1 VDPSIVR
8 LKSIL
13 SIVSQT
19 KIISLGDTKYHIIVG
34 ASGGCTVSINIGGKV
49 FRSNF
54 NELNQGLLDVDA
66 SEYFTV
72 LKRPDNL
79 IKMALKQQSKKTIT
93 LTEPGRTTPLDTFQD
108 KSLTDR

>member
-13 SIVSQT
+13 STVRKLVFIN
-19 KIISLGDTKYHIIVG
+19 LGDTKYHIIVG

-54 NELNQGLLDVDA
+54 NELNQGLLDVNS

-79 IKMALKQQSKKTIT
+79 IKMALKQ
-93 LTEPGRTTPLDTFQD
+93 
-108 KSLTDR
+108 

>member
-13 SIVSQT
+13 SIVR
-19 KIISLGDTKYHIIVG
+19 KLVFINLGDTKYHIIVG

-54 NELNQGLLDVDA
+54 NELNQGLLDVNS

-79 IKMALKQQSKKTIT
+79 IKMALKQ
-93 LTEPGRTTPLDTFQD
+93 
-108 KSLTDR
+108 

>member
-1 VDPSIVR
+1 MDPSIVR

-13 SIVSQT
+13 STVRKLEFIN
-19 KIISLGDTKYHIIVG
+19 LGDTKYHIIVG

-54 NELNQGLLDVDA
+54 NELNQGLLDVNS

-79 IKMALKQQSKKTIT
+79 IKMALKQ
-93 LTEPGRTTPLDTFQD
+93 
-108 KSLTDR
+108 

>member
-1 VDPSIVR
+1 MDPSIVR

-13 SIVSQT
+13 STVRKLVFIN
-19 KIISLGDTKYHIIVG
+19 LGDTKYHIIVG

-54 NELNQGLLDVDA
+54 NELNQGLLDVNS

-79 IKMALKQQSKKTIT
+79 IKMALKQ
-93 LTEPGRTTPLDTFQD
+93 
-108 KSLTDR
+108 

>member
-1 VDPSIVR
+1 MDPSIAR

-13 SIVSQT
+13 SIVR
-19 KIISLGDTKYHIIVG
+19 KLVFINLGDTKYHIIVG

-54 NELNQGLLDVDA
+54 NELNQGLLDVNS

-79 IKMALKQQSKKTIT
+79 IKMALKQ
-93 LTEPGRTTPLDTFQD
+93 
-108 KSLTDR
+108 

>member
-1 VDPSIVR
+1 M
-8 LKSIL
+8 
-13 SIVSQT
+13 
-19 KIISLGDTKYHIIVG
+19 
-34 ASGGCTVSINIGGKV
+34 SINIGGKV

-79 IKMALKQQSKKTIT
+79 IKMALEQQSKKTMT
-93 LTEPGRTTPLDTFQD
+93 PTEPDRTTPMDTYQN

>member
-1 VDPSIVR
+1 M
-8 LKSIL
+8 KSIL
-13 SIVSQT
+13 SIVR
-19 KIISLGDTKYHIIVG
+19 KLVFINLGDTKYHIIVG

-54 NELNQGLLDVDA
+54 NELNQGLLDVNS

-79 IKMALKQQSKKTIT
+79 IKMALKQ
-93 LTEPGRTTPLDTFQD
+93 
-108 KSLTDR
+108 

>member
-13 SIVSQT
+13 STVRKLVFIN
-19 KIISLGDTKYHIIVG
+19 IGGTKYHIIVG

-54 NELNQGLLDVDA
+54 NELNQGLLDVNS

-79 IKMALKQQSKKTIT
+79 IKMALKQ
-93 LTEPGRTTPLDTFQD
+93 
-108 KSLTDR
+108 

>member
-1 VDPSIVR
+1 

-13 SIVSQT
+13 SIVR
-19 KIISLGDTKYHIIVG
+19 KLVFINLGDTKYHIIVG

-54 NELNQGLLDVDA
+54 NELNQGLLDA
-66 SEYFTV
+66 NSSEYFTV

-79 IKMALKQQSKKTIT
+79 IKMALKQ
-93 LTEPGRTTPLDTFQD
+93 
-108 KSLTDR
+108 